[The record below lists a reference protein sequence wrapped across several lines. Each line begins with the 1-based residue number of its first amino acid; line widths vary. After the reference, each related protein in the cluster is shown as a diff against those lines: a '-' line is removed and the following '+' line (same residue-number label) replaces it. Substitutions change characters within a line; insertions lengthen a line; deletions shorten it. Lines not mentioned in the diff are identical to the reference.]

1 MLSLISYTGL
11 QFFMP
16 LYTLVNIKVAVRSRI
31 PIKSMF
37 IHTIHI
43 YGFTGPLM
51 SFKCGLC
58 IKKRTTL
65 LKYSTALNFHSV
77 NIN

>member
-1 MLSLISYTGL
+1 MLSLVSYTGL

-16 LYTLVNIKVAVRSRI
+16 FYTLVNIKVAVRSRI

-37 IHTIHI
+37 IHTMHI
-43 YGFTGPLM
+43 YGFTEPFM
-51 SFKCGLC
+51 AFKCGLC
-58 IKKRTTL
+58 IKIRMTL

-77 NIN
+77 